1 MSFQLA
7 LVKEVGDTD
16 VVLAVGNQEFIVP
29 LKPEEANGL
38 HQVLLNRDDVLVP
51 FNVEDNRLEIESTE
65 YWFESNVEE
74 LLGNDEVELDDEG
87 KVL

>member
-7 LVKEVGDTD
+7 LVKEIGDAD
-16 VVLAVGNQEFIVP
+16 VVLAIGNKEFIVP
-29 LKPEEANGL
+29 LKPEEAKGL

-51 FNVEDNRLEIESTE
+51 FNVEDNKLEIESTE
-65 YWFESNVEE
+65 FWFESNVEE
-74 LLGNDEVELDDEG
+74 LQGNDEVELDDEG

>member
-7 LVKEVGDTD
+7 LVKEMGDTD

-29 LKPEEANGL
+29 LKPEEAKGL

-51 FNVEDNRLEIESTE
+51 FNVEDNRLEIESME
-65 YWFESNVEE
+65 YYFESNVEE
-74 LLGNDEVELDDEG
+74 LQGNDEVELDDEG